1 MLEPVKWR
9 SIRDLNPESFAS
21 LTVNVSKK
29 LPTTSHSL
37 VDISVNKMA
46 SLLENSVYL
55 PTLRPGEAQPV
66 PSHHHGLG
74 QPLFII
80 FNESR
85 SSWTIWRQ
93 FNWQQT
99 CTDQRMEPESH
110 LLEVQLKHRGLGRS
124 PQHTSQWHT
133 KNPELKSL
141 DKHQEWKELS
151 DAPLTP

>member
-1 MLEPVKWR
+1 MLEPIKRR

-37 VDISVNKMA
+37 VDISVNKDGLPLREFC
-46 SLLENSVYL
+46 LLTDTQARRS
-55 PTLRPGEAQPV
+55 PAT
-66 PSHHHGLG
+66 SHHHGLG

-99 CTDQRMEPESH
+99 RTDQRMEPESH
-110 LLEVQLKHRGLGRS
+110 LLEVQLKHRGLGRC

-141 DKHQEWKELS
+141 DKQQAWKELF